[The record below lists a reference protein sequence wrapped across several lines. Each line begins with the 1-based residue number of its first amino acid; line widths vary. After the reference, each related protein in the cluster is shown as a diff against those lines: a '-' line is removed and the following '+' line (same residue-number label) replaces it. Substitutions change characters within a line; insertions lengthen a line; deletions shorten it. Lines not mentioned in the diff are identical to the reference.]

1 MSVFGTIL
9 PYVSR
14 VISPSDADGN
24 PAMNEEENASAH
36 FEVKCWAFAWF
47 GFCALFPFG
56 DAERRMID
64 PNNPRQYAPG
74 DWAA

>member
-1 MSVFGTIL
+1 
-9 PYVSR
+9 
-14 VISPSDADGN
+14 
-24 PAMNEEENASAH
+24 MNEDEIASAH

-64 PNNPRQYAPG
+64 PSNPRQYAPG
-74 DWAA
+74 DWAAP